1 MSRSSFLASVL
12 CLLLLSPVTGNCQS
26 STAFEWPDGAV
37 AAVSLTF
44 DDARP
49 SQVLKGTA
57 LLDRFEAKGTFY
69 VVPDAVEDQLAGWQA
84 AVAAGHEIGNHSM
97 VHPCSGNFLWARDKA
112 LEQYSLDGMRA
123 ELEQANKKL
132 QELLGVTPVSF
143 AYPCGQSFV
152 GRGRTT
158 QSYVPVI
165 ADMFTSGRG
174 WLDEAASDPA
184 YVDMAQ
190 LTGIEMDGKTFEEV
204 LVVLDQAKVDGG
216 WVVLSGHEMDEGGR
230 QTTRLDMLEKLIPY
244 LQDPANGF
252 WLDTVEEIAGYV
264 IEARGE

>member
-1 MSRSSFLASVL
+1 MSRFPFLASVFF
-12 CLLLLSPVTGNCQS
+12 LLLLFPVTSNCQPS
-26 STAFEWPDGAV
+26 ASFEWPNGSV

-57 LLDRFEAKGTFY
+57 LLDRFGAKGTFY
-69 VVPDAVEDQLAGWQA
+69 VVPSAVEDQLAGWKA
-84 AVAAGHEIGNHSM
+84 AVSAGHEIGNHSLI
-97 VHPCSGNFLWARDKA
+97 HPCSGNFLWSRDRA
-112 LEQYSLDGMRA
+112 LELYSLADMRA
-123 ELEQANKKL
+123 ELEQANVKL
-132 QELLGVTPVSF
+132 NELLGVTPVSF
-143 AYPCGQSFV
+143 AYPCGQTFV

-190 LTGIEMDGKTFEEV
+190 LTGLEMDGKTFEEV
-204 LVVLDQAKVDGG
+204 LVMLKQAKTDGG
-216 WVVLSGHEMDEGGR
+216 WVVLSGHEMNDGGR

-252 WLDTVEEIAGYV
+252 WLGTVEEIAGYV
-264 IEARGE
+264 INNRK

>member
-1 MSRSSFLASVL
+1 M
-12 CLLLLSPVTGNCQS
+12 CQ
-26 STAFEWPDGAV
+26 TVAPFEWPDEAK

-57 LLDRFEAKGTFY
+57 VLDHFDAKATFY
-69 VVPDAVEDQLAGWQA
+69 VVPDAVEDQLAGWKA

-97 VHPCSGNFLWARDKA
+97 VHPCSGNFLWAREKA
-112 LEQYSLDGMRA
+112 LEEYSLADMRA
-123 ELEQANKKL
+123 ELEQANAKL
-132 QELLGVTPVSF
+132 NELLGVTPVSF

-152 GRGRTT
+152 GRGRQT

-165 ADMFTSGRG
+165 ADLFASGRG

-190 LTGIEMDGKTFEEV
+190 LTGIEMDGKSFEEV
-204 LVVLDQAKVDGG
+204 LVILEQAKADGG
-216 WVVLSGHEMDEGGR
+216 WVVLSGHEMDNAGR
-230 QTTRLDMLEKLIPY
+230 QTTQLAMLEKLIPY

-252 WLDTVEEIAGYV
+252 WLDTVGEIAGYV
-264 IEARGE
+264 LENREQ